1 MEKKRPGISN
11 LQGLTQAILRRRR
24 RPSGAS
30 DYVKAEQS
38 SDGEENEKKFTLL
51 SKAGS
56 RLVSG
61 VKRILRRVE
70 NSRGVET
77 IRDFLLG
84 GYQRLSK
91 PSSFQF
97 FSCREPRVHG
107 SRRNRRSFSFYSDAD
122 GSYGWT
128 SEDDR
133 NSQAA
138 DCTPKKD
145 LEYSSGQKMTGSF
158 LNFGGYHDQQPSRQ
172 PSVPSSSMA
181 AAAKP
186 RAETRSMA
194 AAAKPRRETLSMAD
208 KKLAKSRAETR
219 SMIEK
224 KLREIVMARN
234 ISLEDVFDI
243 EEFLRCYSRLT
254 SPLYV
259 DIVNQFFMDACGE
272 FLELL
277 NE

>member
-1 MEKKRPGISN
+1 MERKRPGISN

-24 RPSGAS
+24 CRPSGAA

-77 IRDFLLG
+77 IKDFLLG

-97 FSCREPRVHG
+97 FCCREPRVHG
-107 SRRNRRSFSFYSDAD
+107 SRRNHRSFSFYSDAD

-133 NSQAA
+133 NSQAP

-145 LEYSSGQKMTGSF
+145 LEYSSAQKMTGSF
-158 LNFGGYHDQQPSRQ
+158 LNFGGGGYHDHRPSRQ
-172 PSVPSSSMA
+172 VSLPSSSMA
-181 AAAKP
+181 AAAKL
-186 RAETRSMA
+186 RAET
-194 AAAKPRRETLSMAD
+194 AAAKSRAEVARSIAD
-208 KKLAKSRAETR
+208 KRLAKSRAETR

-254 SPLYV
+254 SPLYI